1 MEYGLQLYSVRDLAE
16 QNLEDAIAKVAA
28 LGYKKMEFAGFF
40 NHTPDEINAML
51 KKYDVEVSG
60 THSSFDDLVN
70 NYEETVAYHK
80 AIGNKHFIIPGYN
93 LKTQARL
100 DTFIEQ
106 VNEILPKLAADGI
119 TLSFHNHHR
128 EFLPNEDG
136 AQIFDQLYYRTDL
149 KFEIDTYWAFVG
161 MSNPINLLERVQD
174 RLLFVHVKDGSP
186 DGKGTPLG
194 MGEAPVADVYAWAK
208 EHNVPM
214 VVESETCNPDGITEA
229 KICIEYLHSL
239 EK

>member
-1 MEYGLQLYSVRDLAE
+1 MEYGLQLYSVRDLTE
-16 QNLEDAIAKVAA
+16 QSLEEAIAKVAA

-40 NHTPDEINAML
+40 GHTAEEVNAML
-51 KKYDVEVSG
+51 KKYDVELSG
-60 THSSFDDLVN
+60 THSAFDDLVN

-80 AIGNKHFIIPGYN
+80 AIGNKHYIIPGYN
-93 LKTQARL
+93 LKTQERL
-100 DTFIEQ
+100 DTFIAQ
-106 VNEILPKLAADGI
+106 VNEILPKLAAEGI
-119 TLSFHNHHR
+119 ALSFHNHHR

-149 KFEIDTYWAFVG
+149 KFEVDTYWAFVG
-161 MSNPINLLERVQD
+161 MKQPINLLNRVKD
-174 RLLFVHVKDGSP
+174 RLLFVHVKDGSA

-194 MGEAPVADVYAWAK
+194 MGEAPVADVWAWAK
-208 EHNVPM
+208 ENNVPM
-214 VVESETCNPDGITEA
+214 VVESETCKPDGITEA